1 MMLPLIEILSPASHF
16 SVGPDKALII
26 HQTRLKSLKFV
37 RFSWD
42 VLVPLLYEI
51 VNHRGPFTS
60 KSFFLLVPVKH

>member
-1 MMLPLIEILSPASHF
+1 MMLSLIDILDKQVIF

-60 KSFFLLVPVKH
+60 KSFFCWSR